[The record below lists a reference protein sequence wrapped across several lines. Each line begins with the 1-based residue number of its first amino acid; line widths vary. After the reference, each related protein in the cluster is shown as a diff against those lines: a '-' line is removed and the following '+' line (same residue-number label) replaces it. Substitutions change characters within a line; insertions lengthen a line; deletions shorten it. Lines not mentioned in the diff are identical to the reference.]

1 MMSMLSGGGVE
12 AIVVLWRACYLCLL
26 CRCVCCGVR
35 VSCVVVF
42 VLLERASVRPGDG
55 ARMS

>member
-12 AIVVLWRACYLCLL
+12 VIVFARVWNWCC
-26 CRCVCCGVR
+26 CVCCGVR
-35 VSCVVVF
+35 VTCVVVF
-42 VLLERASVRPGDG
+42 VLLERASVRSGDG